1 MVERLA
7 HVVLFVGDLDLAE
20 KFYCDVL
27 GMVRTSRTSNALY
40 LRGYGEYDSWT
51 LGLVVDPSYPKGLH
65 HLSLKVTKGSSLW
78 ENLAS
83 EASRNI
89 QASAGTGRKDRE
101 LECFEGNIRITSPEG
116 FPLEFID
123 KVTEVEWLRA
133 TDDLEV
139 PVHPR
144 RRAKGNRGLWR
155 LDHVNLRVPD
165 VGEALVFWRDKLG
178 FSVSEWVRDGDKV
191 WAAWLRRRRVSHD
204 VALAWSQ
211 AWAGNGVSLPEVGF
225 HHVAFLVETP
235 QDLLLFADRL
245 ADWGYPDLIEFGPGR
260 HGISDAYFLYIRDPF
275 GNRIELFCLDYE
287 RDLESPPIE
296 WSPAAYKK
304 RGLLWWG
311 KSPPIEWREILP
323 VNLNWVGREGRETLN
338 SRGEKGGEKV

>member
-7 HVVLFVGDLDLAE
+7 QVVLFVTDLDLAE
-20 KFYCDVL
+20 EFYCEVL
-27 GMVRTSRTSNALY
+27 GMVCNDRTSNALY

-51 LGLVVDPSYPKGLH
+51 LGLIVDPAYPNGLH
-65 HLSLKVTKGSSLW
+65 HLSFKVRKESDLWKILNSKRKGGEIHEIRSKA
-78 ENLAS
+78 E
-83 EASRNI
+83 EFEFGIRNI
-89 QASAGTGRKDRE
+89 CR
-101 LECFEGNIRITSPEG
+101 LVSPDG
-116 FPLEFID
+116 FPLEFVDRVSEID
-123 KVTEVEWLRA
+123 WPEA
-133 TDDLEV
+133 TDGTKI
-139 PVHPR
+139 PIHPR
-144 RRAKGNRGLWR
+144 RRARSKRGLWR

-165 VGEALVFWRDKLG
+165 VNRSLAFWRDTLG
-178 FSVSEWVRDGDKV
+178 FSVSECVKDGDKV

-211 AWAGNGVSLPEVGF
+211 AWADTISLPQMGF

-245 ADWGYPDLIEFGPGR
+245 ADWGFPHLIEFGPGR

-287 RDLESPPIE
+287 RDLDLPPIE
-296 WSPAAYKK
+296 WSPEAYKE

-311 KSPPIEWREILP
+311 KNPPIEWREILP
-323 VNLNWVGREGRETLN
+323 VNSNWVR
-338 SRGEKGGEKV
+338 SIKGGTLSESEGG